1 MTETK
6 SWLRWQHLPADVAPD
21 TALPPGVHLLL
32 DEADSAKY
40 RLLPWLA
47 GTQSAPA
54 PALLQCG
61 AWPAGSSAY
70 QAQVFAVPLSSYAP
84 KQPIAQ
90 WLSEQRQRWPHW
102 SEAAWQQHVAGF
114 ALEEH
119 LGKSWWQLSTGTLRK
134 VWQAA
139 ALASGAA
146 ITLIDEPDAGLDL
159 ASIRYLGQALNQ
171 LAQQLAQ
178 QAAEQPEQS
187 SAASCARWVL
197 VAHYASLPGMQWDE
211 VVELPMP

>member
-1 MTETK
+1 M
-6 SWLRWQHLPADVAPD
+6 
-21 TALPPGVHLLL
+21 
-32 DEADSAKY
+32 
-40 RLLPWLA
+40 
-47 GTQSAPA
+47 
-54 PALLQCG
+54 
-61 AWPAGSSAY
+61 
-70 QAQVFAVPLSSYAP
+70 
-84 KQPIAQ
+84 
-90 WLSEQRQRWPHW
+90 
-102 SEAAWQQHVAGF
+102 
-114 ALEEH
+114 
-119 LGKSWWQLSTGTLRK
+119 
-134 VWQAA
+134 
-139 ALASGAA
+139 ASGAA

>member
-114 ALEEH
+114 ALEGAPGQE
-119 LGKSWWQLSTGTLRK
+119 L
-134 VWQAA
+134 VAA
-139 ALASGAA
+139 VHRHAAQSLAS
-146 ITLIDEPDAGLDL
+146 
-159 ASIRYLGQALNQ
+159 RCFGQRRGHHA
-171 LAQQLAQ
+171 
-178 QAAEQPEQS
+178 
-187 SAASCARWVL
+187 
-197 VAHYASLPGMQWDE
+197 D
-211 VVELPMP
+211 